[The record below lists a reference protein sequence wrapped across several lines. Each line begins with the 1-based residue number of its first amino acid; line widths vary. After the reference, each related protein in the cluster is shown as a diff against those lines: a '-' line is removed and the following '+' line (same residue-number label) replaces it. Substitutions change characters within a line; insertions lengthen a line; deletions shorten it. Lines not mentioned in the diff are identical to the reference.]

1 MSIKGQTREPIV
13 TEVIITKEVIVEKW
27 IEIPI
32 EVIKEIIV
40 EKVVEIPVEIIK
52 ELQVEVIKEVLVDR
66 VVEKIVEIPIEVIRE
81 IIREKDRP
89 IIETLSKSI
98 QTENIKPEII
108 IKEIPIEIIKEIPI
122 EIIKEVIKE
131 APKPAPKIVISVD
144 TQTYTEPQKI
154 EHDTSSLTTLNLITA
169 KPIQK
174 INLSHKT
181 IDFAYQGIQS
191 PRTGNNS
198 LLDVNGGGSP
208 VADKLERR
216 IKIYQDKNIE
226 LMMEI
231 DRLKNQSTG
240 LYSKLNE
247 KQFET
252 SGSHM
257 KIIEQVYTHI
267 IEAEKRKL

>member
-1 MSIKGQTREPIV
+1 MSIKSQTREPIV
-13 TEVIITKEVIVEKW
+13 SEVIIPKEVIVEKW

-32 EVIKEIIV
+32 EVIKEIFV
-40 EKVVEIPVEIIK
+40 EKVVEIPVEVIK

-66 VVEKIVEIPIEVIRE
+66 VVEKIVEIPVEVIRE
-81 IIREKDRP
+81 VIREKDRP
-89 IIETLSKSI
+89 IIETLSKSL
-98 QTENIKPEII
+98 QTEKIEPEI
-108 IKEIPIEIIKEIPI
+108 IIKEIPI

-131 APKPAPKIVISVD
+131 APRPAPKIVISVD
-144 TQTYTEPQKI
+144 TQTYREPPKI
-154 EHDTSSLTTLNLITA
+154 EHDTSNLTTINLITA
-169 KPIQK
+169 KKIQK
-174 INLSHKT
+174 INLSYKT

-198 LLDVNGGGSP
+198 FLDVNGGGSP

>member
-13 TEVIITKEVIVEKW
+13 TEVIIPKEVIVEKW

-32 EVIKEIIV
+32 EVIREIFV
-40 EKVVEIPVEIIK
+40 EKVVEIPVEVIK

-66 VVEKIVEIPIEVIRE
+66 VVEKIVEIPVEVIRE
-81 IIREKDRP
+81 VIREKDRP
-89 IIETLSKSI
+89 IIETLSKSL
-98 QTENIKPEII
+98 QTEKIEPEI
-108 IKEIPIEIIKEIPI
+108 IIKEIPI

-131 APKPAPKIVISVD
+131 APRPAPKIVISVD
-144 TQTYTEPQKI
+144 TQTYTEPPKI
-154 EHDTSSLTTLNLITA
+154 EHDTSNLTTINLITA
-169 KPIQK
+169 KKIQK
-174 INLSHKT
+174 INLSYKT

-198 LLDVNGGGSP
+198 FLDVNGGGSP
-208 VADKLERR
+208 EADKLERR

>member
-98 QTENIKPEII
+98 QTENIKPEI
-108 IKEIPIEIIKEIPI
+108 IIKEIPI